1 MQEQRSLYWRLNWYR
16 QSELEGALVLGRMV
30 RHVTDPYLL
39 GRLIRHC
46 ADEARHAWLWAH
58 TLETLGLPSVRIR
71 RSYQS
76 FYLDEI
82 STPRSMTEVLALT
95 HIFEHRVHRHFTA
108 ELVRRDLPDAA
119 RRTFNAL
126 LRDEQDHLDWICDWL
141 AAQPGAE
148 SILNLYRSADER
160 VVQRL
165 TPYGDRLWDIEGLGE
180 ELTERGHGEYRAAQE
195 ELHAAQ
201 SQHPA

>member
-1 MQEQRSLYWRLNWYR
+1 VQERRSLYWRLNWYR

-30 RHVTDPYLL
+30 RHVTDPYLV
-39 GRLIRHC
+39 GRLTQHC
-46 ADEARHAWLWAH
+46 ADEARHALLWMR

-82 STPRSMTEVLALT
+82 STPRTLTEVLALT
-95 HIFEHRVHRHFTA
+95 HVFEHRVHRHFTD
-108 ELVRRDLPDAA
+108 ELDRRGLPDPA
-119 RRTFNAL
+119 RRTFRAM
-126 LRDEQDHLDWICDWL
+126 LRDEQEHLDWIGGWL
-141 AAQPGAE
+141 AGQPAA
-148 SILNLYRSADER
+148 SAILDRYRSADEC

-165 TPYGDRLWDIEGLGE
+165 TPYRERLWDIEGLGDE
-180 ELTERGHGEYRAAQE
+180 RIEGSDGEHPNAKQELYP
-195 ELHAAQ
+195 AQ